1 MIDVKVSIVK
11 EQPKIPPRFQRK
23 VSFLTHE
30 LTCEEV
36 TDFSMPVAIP
46 MLIIHNGYFFQ
57 AVTDACSIMEM
68 DGYKTATLY
77 VMNNPCRF
85 GFAAVKD

>member
-1 MIDVKVSIVK
+1 MIDVKVVVVK
-11 EQPKIPPRFQRK
+11 EQPQIPPRFQRK

-36 TDFSMPVAIP
+36 TNPIELVSIP
-46 MLIIHNGYFFQ
+46 MLVVRKGFFFQ
-57 AVTDACSIMEM
+57 AVADACAIMEM
-68 DGYKTATLY
+68 DGYKTVTLF
-77 VMNNPCRF
+77 VMDNPCRF